1 MSALT
6 DIWNTIHGIVTTADT
21 ITLVFAVVVVLAAGF
36 AMSSF
41 QSIISATVLSLIV
54 FALLCF
60 GRAVTVGGHEPVA
73 YITTD
78 WHTFLELRMLTL
90 VAYAVLFAVLI
101 AIVNFVRSAVS
112 R

>member
-6 DIWNTIHGIVTTADT
+6 DIWHTIQGIATTADT

-41 QSIISATVLSLIV
+41 QSIISATVLSLII
-54 FALLCF
+54 FALLGY
-60 GRAVTVGGHEPVA
+60 GRAVTVGGHDPAA
-73 YITTD
+73 YLTTD
-78 WHTFLELRMLTL
+78 WHNFLAMPMLTL
-90 VAYAVLFAVLI
+90 VAYAVLFGVLI